1 MNPQP
6 TKRAASLV
14 ALALGLAALSAPVA
28 ALGQPRPDTAEVH
41 FGRGTALHREG
52 RFAEAAEEF
61 LVAWRLSHGTA
72 LLYNAYVA
80 YRNAAD
86 TRRAADALREYLAV
100 EPRARNR
107 AMLQAQLAAL
117 EAQLRAAAPV
127 PAPAAPTPPPPVVAA
142 PPAAPVVV
150 LRPAA
155 PAPRPRRSMA
165 LPVALMAGGGVA
177 IVAGAVLGATVL
189 ATESDLA
196 TACADRVCDPAL
208 RAEADA
214 GRTRAVVT
222 DVLLGVGLASAAAG
236 VIVLLTGRDDSSSP
250 VVGAA
255 CAPGGCAARLRVTF

>member
-1 MNPQP
+1 MSPQP
-6 TKRAASLV
+6 TKRAAPLV
-14 ALALGLAALSAPVA
+14 ALVLGLAALSAPVTA
-28 ALGQPRPDTAEVH
+28 PGQPRPDTAEVH

-61 LVAWRLSHGTA
+61 LVAWRLSHSTE

-80 YRNAAD
+80 YRDAAD

-107 AMLQAQLAAL
+107 AMLQAQLAAM
-117 EAQLRAAAPV
+117 EAQLRAAAPA
-127 PAPAAPTPPPPVVAA
+127 PAPAPPAPPPAAAA
-142 PPAAPVVV
+142 PPGPPAVV
-150 LRPAA
+150 LRTPA
-155 PAPRPRRSMA
+155 PAPRRRRSIA
-165 LPVALMAGGGVA
+165 LPVALMSAGGVA

-196 TACADRVCDPAL
+196 AACTDRVCDPAL

-214 GRTRAVVT
+214 GRTRALVT
-222 DVLLGVGLASAAAG
+222 DVLLGVGLATAAAG

-255 CAPGGCAARLRVTF
+255 CAPGGCSARLRLTF